1 MVTMILLSGGSGR
14 RMQNSIPKQYMLLA
28 GKPVIM
34 HILERLEKLESIS
47 KIVIV
52 CTEAYR
58 SSITLMLEQYG
69 ISKEIVLAPAGQA
82 RQESVLNGLGYVE
95 TDTVIIHEVARPF
108 VTTDDFN
115 RLIEYASENVIY
127 GLPIPFTV
135 LKGHKMI
142 EGELE
147 RSELI
152 NVQLPQK
159 FRTDLLQK
167 CHQRAASEGKHFTE
181 DAGLVFHYFPDQKIE
196 VCPGMEYNIKLTT
209 RQDMIIGEIIYDEVF
224 RKRK

>member
-115 RLIEYASENVIY
+115 RLIEYDSENVIY
-127 GLPIPFTV
+127 GLPIPCTV

>member
-115 RLIEYASENVIY
+115 RLIEYDSENVIY

>member
-52 CTEAYR
+52 CTETYR
-58 SSITLMLEQYG
+58 SSITLMLEQYE
-69 ISKEIVLAPAGQA
+69 ITKEVVLAPAGQT

-95 TDTVIIHEVARPF
+95 TDTVIIHEAARPF

-115 RLIEYASENVIY
+115 RLIEYDSENVIY

-135 LKGHKMI
+135 LKGHKII

-152 NVQLPQK
+152 NIQLPQK

>member
-115 RLIEYASENVIY
+115 RLIEYDSENVIY

-159 FRTDLLQK
+159 FRSDLLQK

>member
-1 MVTMILLSGGSGR
+1 
-14 RMQNSIPKQYMLLA
+14 MQNSIPKQYMLLA

-115 RLIEYASENVIY
+115 RLIEYDSENVIY